1 MNKVQQI
8 EKMTNAPGF
17 LAALDQSG
25 GSTPKAL
32 SLYGINENDYS
43 SDSQMYDLIHQM
55 RCRIIRSA
63 AFSGDRVIGA
73 ILFEKTMDRE
83 VAGCP
88 VPDFLW
94 QKKQIVPFLKIDK
107 GLMEEKHGVQLM
119 KAMPDINALLL
130 RAKSANIFGTKMRSV
145 IHHANLAGIKNVVAQ
160 QFEVANK
167 IISHDL
173 VPIIEPEVN
182 IASPEKADA
191 EQMLLEVLTLH
202 LKDFKSENK
211 VILKL
216 TLPEKS
222 NHYRQ
227 LASNAKV
234 MRIVAL
240 SGGYTRKQANA
251 ILSKNY
257 DMVAS
262 FSRALSEDLKVFQSD
277 SDFDAILTRTV
288 SEIFAASVSSKS
300 EHHGNL

>member
-8 EKMTNAPGF
+8 DKMTNAPGF

-32 SLYGINENDYS
+32 SLYGVNENDYS
-43 SDSQMYDLIHQM
+43 SESQMYDLIHQM

-119 KAMPDINALLL
+119 KAMPDINALLI

-240 SGGYTRKQANA
+240 SGGYSRRQANA
-251 ILSKNY
+251 MLSQNY